1 MSYDVPRFI
10 PPTSSHPSKLFGKGK
25 QENKDSTF
33 SNVVR
38 PRGCPSHGI
47 RSLQPHGEEKRKET
61 TSTNSTGRFDNQRK
75 VRAAKDSLGQPRTLA
90 GDFKTRDARHK
101 KPGTV
106 EYNLEVLRRM
116 EITQRGYGYR
126 SNVGGFVPLVDGGI
140 DPEGFQT
147 EEMLI
152 NPEATGPKPPPVSK
166 KSSTEEFRRVA
177 RRGMSRDPW
186 GSFFTRPG
194 QEPNTALD
202 MHTTLRSLSG
212 GNPGSGKSAKTLE
225 EIKVASRLGYKRNF
239 DGRVFPLGD
248 QYR

>member
-1 MSYDVPRFI
+1 MVFARYSHTERKREKKPL
-10 PPTSSHPSKLFGKGK
+10 PPILQGALITKKKKKRLR
-25 QENKDSTF
+25 
-33 SNVVR
+33 R
-38 PRGCPSHGI
+38 PPLPG
-47 RSLQPHGEEKRKET
+47 
-61 TSTNSTGRFDNQRK
+61 K

-147 EEMLI
+147 EEMLKSTKRERFLPCKKLHKFSI

-225 EIKVASRLGYKRNF
+225 EVY
-239 DGRVFPLGD
+239 
-248 QYR
+248 